1 MATPSAPHGTGYQST
16 GHTSAQNKATSRN
29 YLLVGQVA
37 HGNSAQ
43 QTFLMS
49 WLDMEEHSLI

>member
-29 YLLVGQVA
+29 YLFVGQVA
-37 HGNSAQ
+37 PRNSAE

-49 WLDMEEHSLI
+49 WLGMEEHSPI